1 MSALQSRLGS
11 VVVLLLLGGA
21 MVLALDR
28 SANLHRGMSGRS
40 GGEVLPAAV
49 LRLTSLEF
57 DGVAADL
64 MQLRAMVAFGEMLE
78 QKNPPTSGEWH
89 WLQGTLRNAVELD
102 RYFYDPYIFGNAIL
116 TWDAK
121 MVKEANA
128 LLSRGVQA
136 RTWDYTLPFFLG
148 FNHFYFLKDDA
159 RAADYLMES
168 ARRPGAPPLV
178 AALATRLQYRRS
190 RAETAAAFLQEILR
204 QTEDPATRK
213 DFEMRLVTLQQIVLL
228 ERLVAVY
235 VANSGK
241 QPKSL
246 QELQQAGLID
256 HLPPDPY
263 GGNYYLDA
271 DGSIKTTSDMRS
283 AKRSDR
289 DAQNP

>member
-1 MSALQSRLGS
+1 M
-11 VVVLLLLGGA
+11 LLLLGGA

-28 SANLHRGMSGRS
+28 SADLHRGMSGRS
-40 GGEVLPAAV
+40 GGEVLPSAL

-57 DGVAADL
+57 DGIAADL

-78 QKNPPTSGEWH
+78 QKSPPTPSEWY

-102 RYFYDPYIFGNAIL
+102 PYFYDPYVFGNAIL

-128 LLSRGVQA
+128 LLVKGVQV

-148 FNHFYFLKDDA
+148 FNHFYFLQDDT
-159 RAADYLMES
+159 RAAGYLMES

-204 QTEDPATRK
+204 QTEDPASRK
-213 DFEMRLVTLQQIVLL
+213 DFEMRLVTLRQIVLL
-228 ERLVAVY
+228 ERQVAAY
-235 VANSGK
+235 VANFGK
-241 QPKSL
+241 QPMSL
-246 QELQQAGLID
+246 QELLRAGLID
-256 HLPPDPY
+256 RLPQDPY
-263 GGNYYLDA
+263 GGSYYLDV

-283 AKRSDR
+283 AKRSDS
-289 DAQNP
+289 DVTHP